1 MIKKFNKLI
10 IENFIIFLVSFLLID
25 LIISNTVLNLR
36 GKSCTNY
43 KKDFIELKKNCN
55 GKEKIK
61 SYLPTVNIYTDSKG
75 LRISKEHNRSSKK
88 DKIFVYG
95 SSFIYGAGLRYEKT
109 TIGILEK
116 ENNKYEFFNFSIPY
130 GSPTFHLYNLK
141 KNIKNNEKPK
151 KILLILSL
159 SDILSEIDIWGNVD
173 KSGTLKTKTDVLFL
187 KSKEKEVFY
196 KRNFRLSRLVA
207 NKINVFFKQL
217 KSRTIND
224 NIDSKKIRTT
234 IQAGFTYSK
243 IDQHPPYS
251 NGGFNYGLNKIKSQ
265 IKEMTQVAAKE
276 NIDFNLIIFPF
287 ADTIAYG
294 QENFNWENFAK
305 DLCNIENC
313 NFINTF
319 KIFQN
324 FQKNNDDWYEK
335 LFFRG
340 DEHFTELGHEIFT
353 EALTEQIFKTDT
365 L

>member
-10 IENFIIFLVSFLLID
+10 LENFIIFLISFLFID
-25 LIISNTVLNLR
+25 LIISNTVLNLK
-36 GKSCTNY
+36 GKNCINY

-55 GKEKIK
+55 GKDKIK
-61 SYLPTVNIYTDSKG
+61 SYLPTVDIFTDNEG
-75 LRISKEHNRSSKK
+75 LRISKGHNRSPKK

-95 SSFIYGAGLRYEKT
+95 SSFIYGAGLNYEKST
-109 TIGILEK
+109 VGILEK

-151 KILLILSL
+151 KILLVLSL
-159 SDILSEIDIWGNVD
+159 SDILSEIDIWGD
-173 KSGTLKTKTDVLFL
+173 IDESGTLKTKNDVLFL
-187 KSKEKEVFY
+187 KSKEKEEFH

-207 NKINVFFKQL
+207 NKINIFFKQE
-217 KSRTIND
+217 RGEIINNSTS
-224 NIDSKKIRTT
+224 NIKVRTT
-234 IQAGFTYSK
+234 VQAGFTYSN
-243 IDQHPPYS
+243 INQLPPYS
-251 NGGFNYGLNKIKSQ
+251 DGGFNYGLNKIKSR
-265 IKEMTQVAAKE
+265 IKEIIQVSTKE

-294 QENFNWENFAK
+294 QENFNWENYTK
-305 DLCNIENC
+305 NLCSKENC

-324 FQKNNDDWYEK
+324 FQRNNNDWYEK

-340 DEHFTELGHEIFT
+340 DEHFTELGHEIFS
-353 EALTEQIFKTDT
+353 EALTKKIFKN
-365 L
+365 